1 MNKVINVVRASLPPF
16 EEYVEEIS
24 DIWESRWLT
33 HTGPKSQQL
42 EKDHS
47 KVFWILLNVELFS
60 NGHMAL
66 ELALRVLKVKGEV
79 ITTPF
84 TFACLQHRQLQMWD

>member
-33 HTGPKSQQL
+33 HTGPKHQQL
-42 EKDHS
+42 EKDLES
-47 KVFWILLNVELFS
+47 FWILRMWNCSL
-60 NGHMAL
+60 M
-66 ELALRVLKVKGEV
+66 V
-79 ITTPF
+79 IW
-84 TFACLQHRQLQMWD
+84 HWNWH

>member
-1 MNKVINVVRASLPPF
+1 M
-16 EEYVEEIS
+16 
-24 DIWESRWLT
+24 
-33 HTGPKSQQL
+33 
-42 EKDHS
+42 
-47 KVFWILLNVELFS
+47 ELFS

-84 TFACLQHRQLQMWD
+84 TFASTTQAIADVGLTPVFCDINETDYTIDVDKIEDLITEKTEAIVPVHVYGNICDYKKSKRLPKNII